1 MCSRIRSVD
10 SSIGFRLCL
19 TELCRHGMNLGFRV
33 WEGDAVDTCLFGGLT
48 CLFMEAYLLKYY
60 ILYGFYTFLPQR
72 SFLYI
77 IWALTLL
84 ILEMGVL
91 VRNWI
96 TEITELFFSNLS
108 NPEGGSEIRDS
119 SESFL

>member
-1 MCSRIRSVD
+1 MGSFKFAER
-10 SSIGFRLCL
+10 
-19 TELCRHGMNLGFRV
+19 
-33 WEGDAVDTCLFGGLT
+33 DAVDN

-77 IWALTLL
+77 IWALTLRAL
-84 ILEMGVL
+84 TLRILEMGVL

-108 NPEGGSEIRDS
+108 NPDGGPEIRDS

>member
-1 MCSRIRSVD
+1 M
-10 SSIGFRLCL
+10 
-19 TELCRHGMNLGFRV
+19 
-33 WEGDAVDTCLFGGLT
+33 DTCLFL
-48 CLFMEAYLLKYY
+48 EAYLLKYY

-77 IWALTLL
+77 IWALTLRALTLL

-96 TEITELFFSNLS
+96 TEITELFSVISVIQRADQRSEIHLKVFSDPPSGLLRLLNFFFRNLS
-108 NPEGGSEIRDS
+108 NPKGGSEIRDS

>member
-1 MCSRIRSVD
+1 
-10 SSIGFRLCL
+10 
-19 TELCRHGMNLGFRV
+19 
-33 WEGDAVDTCLFGGLT
+33 
-48 CLFMEAYLLKYY
+48 MEAYLLKYFR
-60 ILYGFYTFLPQR
+60 LYGFYTFLPQH

-77 IWALTLL
+77 IWALTLRALTLL